1 MTNRQIETS
10 REIRL
15 WIRDIIVPS
24 IGVGATVLWLHP
36 EIKDN
41 IKDVGDAAKKASDD
55 IASATN
61 KASSKSTEAGNKIK
75 INWKSIAAGIGNAV
89 KKVG

>member
-41 IKDVGDAAKKASDD
+41 IKSKVNEVKNKFKSKLKRGDK
-55 IASATN
+55 
-61 KASSKSTEAGNKIK
+61 
-75 INWKSIAAGIGNAV
+75 
-89 KKVG
+89 

>member
-41 IKDVGDAAKKASDD
+41 IKTKIDEV
-55 IASATN
+55 
-61 KASSKSTEAGNKIK
+61 KSKIK
-75 INWKSIAAGIGNAV
+75 KGG
-89 KKVG
+89 K

>member
-41 IKDVGDAAKKASDD
+41 IKSKIDEVK
-55 IASATN
+55 N
-61 KASSKSTEAGNKIK
+61 KFKSKFNKGGK
-75 INWKSIAAGIGNAV
+75 
-89 KKVG
+89 

>member
-24 IGVGATVLWLHP
+24 SGVGATVLWLHP

-41 IKDVGDAAKKASDD
+41 IKSKIDVVKSKF
-55 IASATN
+55 N
-61 KASSKSTEAGNKIK
+61 KGGK
-75 INWKSIAAGIGNAV
+75 
-89 KKVG
+89 

>member
-41 IKDVGDAAKKASDD
+41 IKS
-55 IASATN
+55 
-61 KASSKSTEAGNKIK
+61 K
-75 INWKSIAAGIGNAV
+75 INEIKSKLKRGD
-89 KKVG
+89 K

>member
-24 IGVGATVLWLHP
+24 IGAGATVLWLHP

-41 IKDVGDAAKKASDD
+41 IKTKIDEIKSKFKKGDK
-55 IASATN
+55 
-61 KASSKSTEAGNKIK
+61 
-75 INWKSIAAGIGNAV
+75 
-89 KKVG
+89 

>member
-41 IKDVGDAAKKASDD
+41 IKSKFNEVKSKFKRGDK
-55 IASATN
+55 
-61 KASSKSTEAGNKIK
+61 
-75 INWKSIAAGIGNAV
+75 
-89 KKVG
+89 

>member
-41 IKDVGDAAKKASDD
+41 IKSKIDEVKSKFKSKFKKGG
-55 IASATN
+55 
-61 KASSKSTEAGNKIK
+61 K
-75 INWKSIAAGIGNAV
+75 
-89 KKVG
+89 

>member
-41 IKDVGDAAKKASDD
+41 IKTKIDEVKSKFNRGDK
-55 IASATN
+55 
-61 KASSKSTEAGNKIK
+61 
-75 INWKSIAAGIGNAV
+75 
-89 KKVG
+89 

>member
-41 IKDVGDAAKKASDD
+41 IKTKIDEVKSKFKNKFKKDG
-55 IASATN
+55 
-61 KASSKSTEAGNKIK
+61 K
-75 INWKSIAAGIGNAV
+75 
-89 KKVG
+89 

>member
-41 IKDVGDAAKKASDD
+41 IKTKIDE
-55 IASATN
+55 I
-61 KASSKSTEAGNKIK
+61 KIK
-75 INWKSIAAGIGNAV
+75 IKFKRGD
-89 KKVG
+89 K

>member
-41 IKDVGDAAKKASDD
+41 IKSKIDEIKSKFNSKFNKGDK
-55 IASATN
+55 
-61 KASSKSTEAGNKIK
+61 
-75 INWKSIAAGIGNAV
+75 
-89 KKVG
+89 

>member
-15 WIRDIIVPS
+15 WIRDIIVPA

-41 IKDVGDAAKKASDD
+41 IKSKVDEIKNKFKKGG
-55 IASATN
+55 
-61 KASSKSTEAGNKIK
+61 K
-75 INWKSIAAGIGNAV
+75 
-89 KKVG
+89 

>member
-10 REIRL
+10 RDIRL
-15 WIRDIIVPS
+15 WIIDSIVPS

-41 IKDVGDAAKKASDD
+41 IKSKIDEVKSKFKKGDK
-55 IASATN
+55 
-61 KASSKSTEAGNKIK
+61 
-75 INWKSIAAGIGNAV
+75 
-89 KKVG
+89 

>member
-15 WIRDIIVPS
+15 WIRDIIVPT

-36 EIKDN
+36 EIKDS
-41 IKDVGDAAKKASDD
+41 IKSKVDEVKNKFKNKFKRGDK
-55 IASATN
+55 
-61 KASSKSTEAGNKIK
+61 
-75 INWKSIAAGIGNAV
+75 
-89 KKVG
+89 

>member
-15 WIRDIIVPS
+15 WIRDIIVPV
-24 IGVGATVLWLHP
+24 IGVGSIVLWLHP

-41 IKDVGDAAKKASDD
+41 IKSKVDEVKSKFKKGDK
-55 IASATN
+55 
-61 KASSKSTEAGNKIK
+61 
-75 INWKSIAAGIGNAV
+75 
-89 KKVG
+89 

>member
-41 IKDVGDAAKKASDD
+41 IK
-55 IASATN
+55 
-61 KASSKSTEAGNKIK
+61 SKIDEVKIK
-75 INWKSIAAGIGNAV
+75 IKKGV
-89 KKVG
+89 K

>member
-41 IKDVGDAAKKASDD
+41 IKTKVDELKSKFKKGDK
-55 IASATN
+55 
-61 KASSKSTEAGNKIK
+61 
-75 INWKSIAAGIGNAV
+75 
-89 KKVG
+89 

>member
-41 IKDVGDAAKKASDD
+41 IKYKVDEIKSKFKNKFKRGDK
-55 IASATN
+55 
-61 KASSKSTEAGNKIK
+61 
-75 INWKSIAAGIGNAV
+75 
-89 KKVG
+89 

>member
-24 IGVGATVLWLHP
+24 IGVGATILWLHP

-41 IKDVGDAAKKASDD
+41 IKSKIDEVKSKFKNKFKKGG
-55 IASATN
+55 
-61 KASSKSTEAGNKIK
+61 K
-75 INWKSIAAGIGNAV
+75 
-89 KKVG
+89 

>member
-41 IKDVGDAAKKASDD
+41 IKTKIDEIKGKLKKGDK
-55 IASATN
+55 
-61 KASSKSTEAGNKIK
+61 
-75 INWKSIAAGIGNAV
+75 
-89 KKVG
+89 

>member
-41 IKDVGDAAKKASDD
+41 IKSKVDEIKSKFNSKFKKGG
-55 IASATN
+55 
-61 KASSKSTEAGNKIK
+61 K
-75 INWKSIAAGIGNAV
+75 
-89 KKVG
+89 

>member
-41 IKDVGDAAKKASDD
+41 IKSKVDEVRSKLKKKYF
-55 IASATN
+55 T
-61 KASSKSTEAGNKIK
+61 
-75 INWKSIAAGIGNAV
+75 
-89 KKVG
+89 

>member
-1 MTNRQIETS
+1 MTNKQIETS

-41 IKDVGDAAKKASDD
+41 IKTKIDEIKSKFKK
-55 IASATN
+55 
-61 KASSKSTEAGNKIK
+61 G
-75 INWKSIAAGIGNAV
+75 V
-89 KKVG
+89 K

>member
-41 IKDVGDAAKKASDD
+41 IKSKIDEIKSKFNSKFKKGG
-55 IASATN
+55 
-61 KASSKSTEAGNKIK
+61 K
-75 INWKSIAAGIGNAV
+75 
-89 KKVG
+89 

>member
-1 MTNRQIETS
+1 MTNREIETR

-41 IKDVGDAAKKASDD
+41 IKTKIDEVKSKFNKGDK
-55 IASATN
+55 
-61 KASSKSTEAGNKIK
+61 
-75 INWKSIAAGIGNAV
+75 
-89 KKVG
+89 

>member
-41 IKDVGDAAKKASDD
+41 IKSKIDEVKRKFKKGDK
-55 IASATN
+55 
-61 KASSKSTEAGNKIK
+61 
-75 INWKSIAAGIGNAV
+75 
-89 KKVG
+89 

>member
-1 MTNRQIETS
+1 MTNSQIETS

-41 IKDVGDAAKKASDD
+41 IKSKIDEVKSKFKK
-55 IASATN
+55 
-61 KASSKSTEAGNKIK
+61 G
-75 INWKSIAAGIGNAV
+75 V
-89 KKVG
+89 K

>member
-41 IKDVGDAAKKASDD
+41 IKSKIDEVKNKFNSKFKKGG
-55 IASATN
+55 
-61 KASSKSTEAGNKIK
+61 K
-75 INWKSIAAGIGNAV
+75 
-89 KKVG
+89 

>member
-1 MTNRQIETS
+1 MTNRHIETS

-41 IKDVGDAAKKASDD
+41 IKSKIDEVKSKFKK
-55 IASATN
+55 
-61 KASSKSTEAGNKIK
+61 G
-75 INWKSIAAGIGNAV
+75 V
-89 KKVG
+89 K

>member
-41 IKDVGDAAKKASDD
+41 IK
-55 IASATN
+55 
-61 KASSKSTEAGNKIK
+61 SKIDEVKIK
-75 INWKSIAAGIGNAV
+75 FNSKF
-89 KKVG
+89 KKGDK

>member
-24 IGVGATVLWLHP
+24 IGVGATILWLHP

-41 IKDVGDAAKKASDD
+41 IKTKIDEIKSKLKKGDK
-55 IASATN
+55 
-61 KASSKSTEAGNKIK
+61 
-75 INWKSIAAGIGNAV
+75 
-89 KKVG
+89 

>member
-1 MTNRQIETS
+1 MTNKQIETS

-41 IKDVGDAAKKASDD
+41 IKYKIDEIKSKF
-55 IASATN
+55 N
-61 KASSKSTEAGNKIK
+61 KGGK
-75 INWKSIAAGIGNAV
+75 
-89 KKVG
+89 

>member
-41 IKDVGDAAKKASDD
+41 IKSKVDEIKSKFKRGD
-55 IASATN
+55 N
-61 KASSKSTEAGNKIK
+61 K
-75 INWKSIAAGIGNAV
+75 
-89 KKVG
+89 

>member
-41 IKDVGDAAKKASDD
+41 IKSKVDEIKSKLKKGDK
-55 IASATN
+55 
-61 KASSKSTEAGNKIK
+61 
-75 INWKSIAAGIGNAV
+75 
-89 KKVG
+89 

>member
-41 IKDVGDAAKKASDD
+41 IKYKIDEVKSKFKKGDK
-55 IASATN
+55 
-61 KASSKSTEAGNKIK
+61 
-75 INWKSIAAGIGNAV
+75 
-89 KKVG
+89 

>member
-41 IKDVGDAAKKASDD
+41 IKTKIDELKSKFKMGDK
-55 IASATN
+55 
-61 KASSKSTEAGNKIK
+61 
-75 INWKSIAAGIGNAV
+75 
-89 KKVG
+89 

>member
-41 IKDVGDAAKKASDD
+41 IKTKIDEV
-55 IASATN
+55 
-61 KASSKSTEAGNKIK
+61 KSKIK
-75 INWKSIAAGIGNAV
+75 KGD
-89 KKVG
+89 K

>member
-41 IKDVGDAAKKASDD
+41 IKTKIDEVKSKFKSKFKKGDK
-55 IASATN
+55 
-61 KASSKSTEAGNKIK
+61 
-75 INWKSIAAGIGNAV
+75 
-89 KKVG
+89 

>member
-41 IKDVGDAAKKASDD
+41 IKTKIDEVKSKF
-55 IASATN
+55 N
-61 KASSKSTEAGNKIK
+61 KG
-75 INWKSIAAGIGNAV
+75 GR
-89 KKVG
+89 